1 MDIQRMKPF
10 PTLPSLL
17 FAFGTALAAVA
28 AAQEPPRA
36 PLPQDPQLA
45 AALDDCWIDI
55 DGKADDPDDGVD
67 ADLMDL
73 CMDDKGFDAPPGPP
87 PGPDG
92 GPPPRR
98 PIR

>member
-1 MDIQRMKPF
+1 MDANRMKPF

-17 FAFGTALAAVA
+17 FALGAALAAVA
-28 AAQEPPRA
+28 SAQEHPHARP
-36 PLPQDPQLA
+36 PQDPQLE

-73 CMDDKGFDAPPGPP
+73 CMADKGFDPP
-87 PGPDG
+87 PPPPPPPDG

-98 PIR
+98 NGP

>member
-1 MDIQRMKPF
+1 MKHFLPLPF
-10 PTLPSLL
+10 LL
-17 FAFGTALAAVA
+17 FALGTALAAVA
-28 AAQEPPRA
+28 AAQESPRTPPR
-36 PLPQDPQLA
+36 PDPQLE

-73 CMDDKGFDAPPGPP
+73 CMDDKGFDVPPAPPPS
-87 PGPDG
+87 PDG

-98 PIR
+98 PNR